1 MLKTNLK
8 IAWRSLLKH
17 KAYSL
22 INIIGLSV
30 GLTACLIVATV
41 VIDELS
47 YDKQWAKADNI
58 YRILSAYKEVK
69 GEELMPAAFSGLG
82 PSLKKDLPE
91 VQNYCRMDVVKN
103 RLRFDESKDAV
114 SFNMLRAEATVWNIL
129 DFKIVQGNP
138 RRFVKG
144 YTNLIITKKTQQQY
158 FKGKDV
164 IGTIVTTLPDFG
176 EPQKYLITGVVD
188 NLPQNTHLRAD
199 VMALSE
205 YRAID
210 NKVPITGESYTFQSQ
225 YVLLKPGTDVKAFT
239 QKVNNWYKQQLNGRK
254 VDYLFTFQ
262 PIKDVYLKSDFAAVQ
277 DVHGSMRNVY
287 IFAGVAALL
296 LLIACINFI
305 NLTISRIF
313 NRAKETGVRKVLGA
327 GNSQLIIRFL
337 SESVLFFAISFSLAI
352 ILYPFLLK
360 PVETYLDHKLVVN
373 LYSSVFLL
381 VTIIGVLLISIAT
394 GLYPA
399 WYLSRPKPA
408 VILRDKIA
416 SDVGLNFL
424 KKALVVGQFAI
435 SVTIIIITLVV
446 HNQLNFMSHKDLG
459 FDKNNLVNIDFSDW
473 GKSGQSF
480 KTELMRMPGVAGA
493 SITNWYPSSGSGNMS
508 RTVKVGN
515 EKLTLHFIQADADLP
530 GVLKLKVNSGRI
542 FNPNVSTDAIDQDT
556 LMGGGA
562 TAKTKAL
569 IQNQPMLVTA
579 YTAKLLNLKVN
590 QSNVKFE
597 GTTVGI
603 VKDFYSESLHN
614 KIKPTVLQA
623 LSNPRY
629 GAMLIRVIPG
639 TERAVLTGLNR
650 LYKQYYPDNKPFEY
664 NWVNELVDKQYKAEA
679 KLQQLFTCFSLLIVF
694 LACLGLFGLVSFTA
708 EQRVKE
714 IGIRKV
720 LGANV
725 SDIVALISKD
735 YLWLVMIA
743 FIIATP
749 VAWYFMDKW
758 LQNYAY
764 RTHIQWWL
772 FGIAGAAAVLIS
784 FFTISLQSVKAAL
797 ANPVKS
803 LRSE

>member
-1 MLKTNLK
+1 MFKTNLK

-30 GLTACLIVATV
+30 GLTACLVVATV

-47 YDKQWAKADNI
+47 YDKQWTKGDNI
-58 YRILSAYKEVK
+58 YRVLSVYTEVK
-69 GEELMPAAFSGLG
+69 GQELMPATFSGLG

-91 VQNYCRMDVVKN
+91 VENYSRMSVIKN
-103 RLRFDESKDAV
+103 RLLLDENKEGIN
-114 SFNMLRAEATVWNIL
+114 FNILRAEPTVWDVL
-129 DFKIVQGNP
+129 DFKIREGNP
-138 RRFVKG
+138 RKFVKG
-144 YTNLIITKKTQQQY
+144 YTNLVITKKIQQQY
-158 FKGKDV
+158 FKNQNV
-164 IGTIVTTLPDFG
+164 IGKTVINIPDFG
-176 EPQKYLITGVVD
+176 EPQKYIITAVVD

-199 VMALSE
+199 VMAINE

-210 NKVPITGESYTFQSQ
+210 NKVPTMGEGYTFEAQ
-225 YVLLKPGTDVKAFT
+225 YILLKPGTAIDAFT

-254 VDYLFTFQ
+254 ADYQFQFQ

-277 DVHGSMRNVY
+277 NVHGSMRNVY
-287 IFAGVAALL
+287 IFTGIAALL
-296 LLIACINFI
+296 LLIACINFV
-305 NLTISRIF
+305 NLTISRVF

-327 GNSQLIIRFL
+327 VNSQLIIRFL
-337 SESVLFFAISFSLAI
+337 SESVLFFVISFSLAI
-352 ILYPFLLK
+352 ILYPLLLK

-373 LYSSVFLL
+373 LYNSIFLL
-381 VTIIGVLLISIAT
+381 VTIIGVLIISIAT

-408 VILRDKIA
+408 VILRDKIS
-416 SDVGLNFL
+416 SDIGINFL

-446 HNQLNFMSHKDLG
+446 HNQLDFMSHKDLG
-459 FDKNNLVNIDFSDW
+459 FDKNNLINIDFSDW

-480 KTELMRMPGVAGA
+480 KTELMRMPGVTGA

-515 EKLTLHFIQADADLP
+515 EKMTLYFIQADADLP
-530 GVLKLKVNSGRI
+530 ALLKLRLSAGRI
-542 FNPNVSTDAIDQDT
+542 FNPNVSTDAIEQDS
-556 LMGGGA
+556 LMGGVS

-629 GAMLIRVIPG
+629 GAMLVRIIPG
-639 TERAVLTGLNR
+639 TERAVLTGLNN
-650 LYKQYYPDNKPFEY
+650 LYKQYYPGKPFEY
-664 NWVNELVDKQYKAEA
+664 NWVNELVDKQYNAEA

-720 LGANV
+720 LGANI

-735 YLWLVMIA
+735 YLWLVIIA
-743 FIIATP
+743 FVIATP
-749 VAWYFMDKW
+749 IAWYAMDKW

-764 RTHIQWWL
+764 RTNIQWWV
-772 FGIAGAAAVLIS
+772 FGLTGVAAIFIS
-784 FFTISLQSVKAAL
+784 FFTISLQSIKAAI